1 MLGSNFMN
9 DKRLDSFV
17 FRFCNSVIIVLFTLY
32 LLLGISCQ
40 KETWNPDDQYFN
52 EIDRMKKISSFRES
66 EVREKAHKNVLNAK
80 ANLYQNLGSDLE
92 LNSWLMQNKYRMP
105 LIAKAEHN
113 NISWEKRRGKFSII
127 MEFYYGGQSEEFNL
141 ATENDFEIFFIC
153 NLDRITS
160 FERF

>member
-1 MLGSNFMN
+1 MFGSNFMN

-32 LLLGISCQ
+32 LFLGISCQ

-92 LNSWLMQNKYRMP
+92 LNSWIMQNKYRMP
-105 LIAKAEHN
+105 LVAKAEHN
-113 NISWEKRRGKFSII
+113 NISWEKRRVKFSSI
-127 MEFYYGGQSEEFNL
+127 MEFYYGGQSEEFSL

-160 FERF
+160 FEKF

>member
-32 LLLGISCQ
+32 LFLGISCQ

-52 EIDRMKKISSFRES
+52 EIDRMKKISSVRES

-92 LNSWLMQNKYRMP
+92 LNSWIMQNKYRMP
-105 LIAKAEHN
+105 LVAKAEHN
-113 NISWEKRRGKFSII
+113 NISWEKRRVKFSSI
-127 MEFYYGGQSEEFNL
+127 MEFYYGGQSEEFSL

-160 FERF
+160 FEKF